1 MCGWRRD
8 LHSVSVPEVWIASS
22 NSCGKGGS
30 GDLTGVMQIFGMA
43 TIHLLVTS
51 FLLSFIQK
59 KNLITRYCSFVYE
72 HLLLHIS
79 TGLWHYILAWFVE
92 ETPDCWDCRIVH
104 SNSAIPR
111 PSFPA
116 RDTGSDPRWGCL
128 GLGPQAGYAQEL
140 DYMYLKVETSID
152 LIVTLTRIFRQG
164 TAMIPHLIQFMT
176 FVLTLVS
183 LVCLSNHLSLL
194 SLTFLD

>member
-59 KNLITRYCSFVYE
+59 KKPHHQVLFICLWAFVVAYIDRSMALHPCLICRRDSRLLRLSDCSQQFSDPQTLLPCTRYWKRSAMGLFGSGTASRLCTRIRLHVLESWNLHRLDRNSNKNLQTRYCHDPSLDPVYD
-72 HLLLHIS
+72 LCPYSCIP
-79 TGLWHYILAWFVE
+79 GLSE
-92 ETPDCWDCRIVH
+92 
-104 SNSAIPR
+104 
-111 PSFPA
+111 
-116 RDTGSDPRWGCL
+116 
-128 GLGPQAGYAQEL
+128 
-140 DYMYLKVETSID
+140 
-152 LIVTLTRIFRQG
+152 
-164 TAMIPHLIQFMT
+164 
-176 FVLTLVS
+176 
-183 LVCLSNHLSLL
+183 
-194 SLTFLD
+194 